1 MPKLPEQNSQQR
13 VSEKK
18 GGGTSKQTPR
28 CPDAQTRRIKIP
40 TKISLTPQQPNHYEE
55 FSNRPI
61 NFLTLNIAGT
71 LAATLGTA
79 FLFFIAVDSKP
90 IEQPVALTETASVNS
105 IFQSANFGNF
115 EFPKQQINQQ
125 LPQQE
130 TAIFTSENNQEII
143 QELGVPPQK
152 LWISTLGVEAY
163 SVQLDEINDLDDLT
177 VDLLPLKDLVESKS
191 HQHLESQSLSQQLPA
206 LEFDFGALL
215 PTNLTLNYKEPKQEQ
230 PVAEIR
236 LQTSIEA
243 IELSKK
249 ITETSL
255 KQTNAESTQKNSGI
269 ELNLPDVIVLALE
282 NNRDIKNAYLER
294 IVQRQELAVA
304 EDEFVPNFTPEVSVS
319 LERSGLDR
327 NTTGTNDFS
336 LGANLSLRI
345 PTGGELTFQW
355 TGNAQTLSG
364 NGLSI
369 NTNDDT
375 FNQNLE
381 LSFNQPLLRG
391 AGIKV
396 NRANLEIARLT
407 EQVNILDLKSTLIDT
422 ITDAIVAYRRLL
434 QAQERLK
441 IEELALEGAQEL
453 LEITQVLIDAGRR
466 APVDIVQSETAVAN
480 RKVSLLTAQNDF
492 EAARLELINI
502 LDIERNI
509 AILAAEQPTAEA
521 VDLDYNNLQELAFKN
536 QPAYLQAQLEL
547 ERAKLDLLQAENNR
561 LWDLSLDT
569 SVSNASNAT
578 TDLRAGVVLSRELG
592 DLTLERDFQ
601 RSRVNQLQATNNLE
615 EQRESLEIELTDR
628 IRDVS
633 LSFSQVE
640 LARRATELSER
651 QLEIE
656 QERQRLGRGS
666 TIFEIVNLQN
676 DLAQARNAEL
686 DAIINYLN
694 ALTRLDQTLGTTL
707 DTWQVKIEREEQG

>member
-1 MPKLPEQNSQQR
+1 MPTLEIDFGSLLTTGLSSNSLNLKRLKQPQPTT
-13 VSEKK
+13 EII
-18 GGGTSKQTPR
+18 SKSL
-28 CPDAQTRRIKIP
+28 IESGESN
-40 TKISLTPQQPNHYEE
+40 TKIN
-55 FSNRPI
+55 
-61 NFLTLNIAGT
+61 
-71 LAATLGTA
+71 
-79 FLFFIAVDSKP
+79 
-90 IEQPVALTETASVNS
+90 ET
-105 IFQSANFGNF
+105 Q
-115 EFPKQQINQQ
+115 
-125 LPQQE
+125 
-130 TAIFTSENNQEII
+130 
-143 QELGVPPQK
+143 
-152 LWISTLGVEAY
+152 
-163 SVQLDEINDLDDLT
+163 
-177 VDLLPLKDLVESKS
+177 
-191 HQHLESQSLSQQLPA
+191 
-206 LEFDFGALL
+206 
-215 PTNLTLNYKEPKQEQ
+215 
-230 PVAEIR
+230 
-236 LQTSIEA
+236 
-243 IELSKK
+243 
-249 ITETSL
+249 L
-255 KQTNAESTQKNSGI
+255 KQTDIKSTQNKSGV
-269 ELNLPDVIVLALE
+269 ELNLSDVIVLALE

-294 IVQRQELAVA
+294 IVQRQDLVVA

-319 LERSGLDR
+319 LERSGLDG

-336 LGANLSLRI
+336 LGANVSVRI

-355 TGNAQTLSG
+355 IGNAQTLSG

-375 FNQNLE
+375 FRQNLE

-407 EQVNILDLKSTLIDT
+407 EQVNILGLKSTLIDT

-480 RKVSLLTAQNDF
+480 RKVSLLTAQNDL
-492 EAARLELINI
+492 EASRLELINI

-509 AILAAEQPTAEA
+509 EVLAAEQPTAEA
-521 VDLDYNNLQELAFKN
+521 VDLNYQNLQELAFKN

-547 ERAKLDLLQAENNR
+547 DRAKLDLLQAENNR

-569 SVSNASNAT
+569 SVSSASNAT
-578 TDLRAGVVLSRELG
+578 TDVRAGVVLSRELG

-601 RSRVNQLQATNNLE
+601 RSRVNQLQAANNLE
-615 EQRESLEIELTDR
+615 EQRGSLEIELTDR
-628 IRDVS
+628 IRDVN

-694 ALTRLDQTLGTTL
+694 TLTRLDQTLGTTL
-707 DTWQVKIEREEQG
+707 DTWQVKIEREE